1 MAIPSGYGT
10 EVLKKHFKAGLSD
23 SDEKLIDGVADHI
36 YTVLSISITETGTA
50 DEIVHMYIY
59 QGATNDTTN
68 KVELLR
74 NKSLPSGS
82 TFIYNERIVLVGTDE
97 LVIKTGTSANVDV
110 WCSYID
116 QDWNDS

>member
-1 MAIPSGYGT
+1 MAIPSGSGT
-10 EVLKKHFKAGLSD
+10 EVLKKAFKAGLSD
-23 SDEKLIDGVADHI
+23 SDEKLIDGVANHI
-36 YTVLSISITETGTA
+36 YTVLSISITETGGA

-59 QGATNDTTN
+59 QSATNDSTN

-74 NKSLPSGS
+74 SESIPANT
-82 TFIYNERIVLVGTDE
+82 TFIYSDKIVLVGTDE

-116 QDWNDS
+116 QDWT